1 MGVCG
6 GEVRGLAQFVNLDLD
21 VGLIGRQP
29 QRRDVDVAGALQ
41 HDEAYTKHISPAG
54 HPKMNPVV
62 GSDGL
67 KDPKRARRAVES
79 VGRIH
84 NFGAGPAV
92 LPIEVIEEVAAALPN
107 LLDSGFGLLEVSH
120 RSATFQSVIDS
131 AMERIRR
138 VLSVPD
144 DYEVLF
150 LQGGAST
157 QFYMTAL
164 NLIGEGEKADF
175 LVTGGWS
182 QKALREAGRVGDAAA
197 AWDDSAN
204 GFRTVPQDGDYSIR
218 EDAAYVHYTSNNTL
232 YGTQYHHLPDSGG
245 KPRVVDASSD
255 ICGVPIDVSAH
266 DVIYAGAQKN
276 LGASGVTLVIISP
289 WALSRGKEGL
299 PTMLDYNT
307 HVSKGSMFNTP
318 NTSGIYI
325 LDRVFAWI
333 ERNGGLEGAIERNR
347 AKAAL
352 LYGELDHSDF
362 WRPHAHGGSRS
373 VMNVTWRLADEAL
386 ESVFLAEAEA
396 ARMGGLKGHRSVG
409 GIRASMYN
417 GCSIESVKALVG
429 FMRDFESPHR

>member
-1 MGVCG
+1 
-6 GEVRGLAQFVNLDLD
+6 
-21 VGLIGRQP
+21 
-29 QRRDVDVAGALQ
+29 
-41 HDEAYTKHISPAG
+41 
-54 HPKMNPVV
+54 MNPIV

-67 KDPKRARRAVES
+67 KGPKRARRGVQPA
-79 VGRIH
+79 GRIH

-92 LPIEVIEEVAAALPN
+92 LPLEVVEEVAAELPN
-107 LLDSGFGLLEVSH
+107 LDESGFGLLEVSH
-120 RSATFQSVIDS
+120 RSPTFQSVIDS
-131 AMERIRR
+131 AEQRIRR
-138 VLSVPD
+138 VLSVPE

-164 NLIGEGEKADF
+164 NLMEEGQKADF

-182 QKALREAGRVGDAAA
+182 QKALEEASRVGDASSV
-197 AWDDSAN
+197 WDDSDN
-204 GFRTVPQDGDYSIR
+204 GFRSVPQDGDYSIS

-232 YGTQYHHLPDSGG
+232 YGTQFHHLPDSGG

-255 ICGVPIDVSAH
+255 ICGVQLDVSAH

-276 LGASGVTLVIISP
+276 LGPSGVTLVILSP
-289 WALSRGKEGL
+289 WALSRGIQGI
-299 PTMLDYNT
+299 PTMLDYHT

-318 NTSGIYI
+318 NTFGIFV

-352 LYGELDHSDF
+352 LYNELDRSDF

-373 VMNVTWRLADEAL
+373 VMNVTWRLSDEDL
-386 ESVFLAEAEA
+386 EGAFLAEAVA
-396 ARMGGLKGHRSVG
+396 SGLGGLKGHRSVG

-417 GCSIESVKALVG
+417 GCPIESVEALVG
-429 FMRDFESPHR
+429 FMRDFESRHG